1 MTYEVADFMQTIS
14 TGVYVVGV
22 SDGRRTNAFTA
33 SSVVPVSFKPVMV
46 AIAVGNEHAS
56 RPVLNSGRAFTISVL
71 KRSQVELAS
80 HFGTVS
86 GRNANKLSEVRWR
99 PGLSGAP
106 ILVDALAYVECELA
120 SLVSAGDHE
129 LALGRVIDGG
139 LLAPGEPLLTGIPAI
154 SMVPASSTRRRWRMP
169 FVRTRSQFAVDAA
182 QWRGRWYTVPL
193 KICIGIAPK
202 VICLQGNNQA

>member
-46 AIAVGNEHAS
+46 AVAVGNEHAS
-56 RPVLNSGRAFTISVL
+56 RPVLHSGRAFTISVL
-71 KRSQVELAS
+71 KRGQVDLAS

-86 GRNANKLSEVRWR
+86 GRNANKLAEVRWR

-129 LALGRVIDGG
+129 LVLGRVIDGG
-139 LLAPGEPLLTGIPAI
+139 VLATGEPLLYRD
-154 SMVPASSTRRRWRMP
+154 TRNLDGARELYPPQMADAVRAHP
-169 FVRTRSQFAVDAA
+169 FTVR
-182 QWRGRWYTVPL
+182 
-193 KICIGIAPK
+193 C
-202 VICLQGNNQA
+202 